1 MHTQDSHLC
10 EIITNFSSGISALNG
25 LTSTTQTFATG
36 TDSSDFKIVSTGTS
50 HTFNLPTAS
59 ATKRGALSSTDWST
73 FNGKIGAAD
82 TSVFQRKSIS
92 AYSIMANNTPSSATT
107 TAQVFNDSSV
117 KSYPSANITWTGGT
131 APTTLTTSTYTFTQV
146 GKMVFL
152 YIYLVYTNAA
162 TNPTSLTLQIPS
174 DCPQPSNLGLS
185 PSAGN
190 YSFVSGLSFG
200 RATLTTLAVTFGQT
214 SYMRRNSGN
223 TAWEMFTPNTNGS
236 TRIVSHSFNYKTD

>member
-1 MHTQDSHLC
+1 
-10 EIITNFSSGISALNG
+10 
-25 LTSTTQTFATG
+25 
-36 TDSSDFKIVSTGTS
+36 
-50 HTFNLPTAS
+50 
-59 ATKRGALSSTDWST
+59 
-73 FNGKIGAAD
+73 
-82 TSVFQRKSIS
+82 
-92 AYSIMANNTPSSATT
+92 MANNTPSAANT

-131 APTTLTTSTYTFTQV
+131 APTTLTTSTYTFTQI

-190 YSFVSGLSFG
+190 YSFVSGLTFG

-214 SYMRRNSGN
+214 SFMRRNTGN

-236 TRIVSHSFNYKTD
+236 TRVVSHTFNYKTD